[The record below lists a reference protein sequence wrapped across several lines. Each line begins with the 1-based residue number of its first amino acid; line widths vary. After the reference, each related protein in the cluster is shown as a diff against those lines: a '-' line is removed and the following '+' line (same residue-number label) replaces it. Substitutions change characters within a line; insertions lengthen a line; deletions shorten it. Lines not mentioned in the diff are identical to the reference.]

1 MVKLR
6 LSRFGRKNSPFY
18 RIVAANAK
26 SKRNGNALD
35 YCGTYDPLANPSKVV
50 LKKDKILAWLKDGAI
65 PTPTV
70 KAILI
75 REGVLKK
82 EVKAIKKEFKGKPGK
97 KKAAKVAAEAKK

>member
-6 LSRFGRKNSPFY
+6 LSRFGHKNSPFY

-35 YCGTYDPLANPSKVV
+35 YCGTYDPLANPSKAV

-75 REGVLKK
+75 KEGVLKK
-82 EVKAIKKEFKGKPGK
+82 EAKVVQKVFKGKPGK
-97 KKAAKVAAEAKK
+97 KKTVKAAAEAKK